1 MLFIKKKKKL
11 VFPSEK
17 KNGNYKNK
25 TQLNTKYKQTM
36 TQFQVFLFTF
46 HFLKEIRWFTKYF
59 PLKNLCS

>member
-36 TQFQVFLFTF
+36 TQFQVF
-46 HFLKEIRWFTKYF
+46 YF
-59 PLKNLCS
+59 SRDLHYRITRI